1 MSFLFRLRAKKKIL
15 EGVVEA
21 LPPRH
26 TCNHLPLAFIQVRG
40 NHVPHGRSR
49 TPQKTRSESEPVT
62 GVCVYSGS
70 TVARFPNRTAVNS
83 SESKR
88 RKLKTSPRER
98 EIERDLLPLLSSLVW
113 FRALGE
119 VTTPWWQAGVGGRGG
134 EGRKEEV
141 KARFGFR
148 KAGHTFWKASL
159 VQRVKAALLWVWPRA
174 ARFPHNPPNTIPVLF
189 HTIV

>member
-1 MSFLFRLRAKKKIL
+1 MTLLLACSVQPRATIDCLQKIKNKNKSVTPNKMSFLFRLRAKKKIL

-119 VTTPWWQAGVGGRGG
+119 VTTPWWQAGWGDEEGK
-134 EGRKEEV
+134 EGR
-141 KARFGFR
+141 RR
-148 KAGHTFWKASL
+148 
-159 VQRVKAALLWVWPRA
+159 
-174 ARFPHNPPNTIPVLF
+174 
-189 HTIV
+189 